1 MDLSVADEEPRALRG
16 IGIGVV
22 MCFLTQREIEFLA
35 GLRRRW
41 RKLYWLEL
49 ARLCTE
55 NAVREVQCE
64 AQAMFWREPAG

>member
-1 MDLSVADEEPRALRG
+1 
-16 IGIGVV
+16 